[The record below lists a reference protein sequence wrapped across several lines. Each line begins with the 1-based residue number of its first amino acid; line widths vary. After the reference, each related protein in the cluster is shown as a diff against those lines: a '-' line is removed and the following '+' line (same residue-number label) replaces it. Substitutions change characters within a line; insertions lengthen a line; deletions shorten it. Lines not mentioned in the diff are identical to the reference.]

1 VRDKEA
7 DFVASTILNPDGSFK
22 SAAAK
27 NEALALGL
35 GKVVDSVQERIKQE
49 ALEGTSETDT
59 PTESDVKAEADAA
72 QLAAEETRKKQ
83 EQTLAKYPT
92 PSDMIAGLI
101 ADNKLPASRS
111 IMEKIISKTYP
122 DIDEQAL
129 LTALNTAY
137 PTVRAVNARGQMVQ

>member
-35 GKVVDSVQERIKQE
+35 RKVVDSVQERIKQE
-49 ALEGTSETDT
+49 AIEGTDETDT
-59 PTESDVKAEADAA
+59 PTESDVEAEADAA

-83 EQTLAKYPT
+83 KQLTDKYPT
-92 PSDMIAGLI
+92 PQDMIIGMKI
-101 ADNKLPASRS
+101 NNTLPATKAE
-111 IMEKIISKTYP
+111 MEKIISKTYP
-122 DIDEQAL
+122 TQDIEYDEEAVIEAL
-129 LTALNTAY
+129 DRAY
-137 PTVRAVNARGQMVQ
+137 SPGVVQ